1 MVIVFTLI
9 ILKVLFNVK
18 NQKNKFKGLL
28 SIEGKLH
35 KDKRGFL
42 RELVIENQLKK
53 KFKFRI
59 VSKSKKMY

>member
-9 ILKVLFNVK
+9 ILKVLFNGK

-53 KFKFRI
+53 NLNFI
-59 VSKSKKMY
+59 

>member
-1 MVIVFTLI
+1 M
-9 ILKVLFNVK
+9 LKIN
-18 NQKNKFKGLL
+18 KNKFKGLL

-53 KFKFRI
+53 KFKFHI